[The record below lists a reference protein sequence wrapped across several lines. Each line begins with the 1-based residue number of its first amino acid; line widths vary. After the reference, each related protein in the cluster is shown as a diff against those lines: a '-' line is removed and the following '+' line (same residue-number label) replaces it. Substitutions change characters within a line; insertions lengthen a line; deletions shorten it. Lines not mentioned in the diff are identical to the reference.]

1 MEGRQAIKNRSR
13 SPPSLC
19 VWKCGDTSGDF
30 SASRDHHAHAHTTH
44 VFAAFDAPALLFHL
58 PTSQPAGEI
67 LRLSRL
73 VKKIAP
79 FPVILGLSTGLLVI
93 KPCSKVSMSRLT
105 QVKLSQVMTQDIF
118 SYSFTI
124 KWVNKSWV
132 FLSQLKSSYVYL
144 TQIKNKN
151 LTQPYLL
158 VVVMRTLTSSPPLI
172 LRRTPVA
179 LLSPVFASVSLLEGK
194 MNNYLSCVVQ
204 GDQVQRLPSYY
215 KRFNTGTGEILPC
228 VCCYQLPFRLT
239 LLVITR

>member
-58 PTSQPAGEI
+58 PSQPAGEI

-132 FLSQLKSSYVYL
+132 FLSQVEWGQVLLHSSQKICLKLSQMSTLHLSRLYYTAKLKKSTVLYL
-144 TQIKNKN
+144 EIPSHFSAWFSFSFCSRRVRRQRA
-151 LTQPYLL
+151 L
-158 VVVMRTLTSSPPLI
+158 VTAMNMARIPNAVCMCE
-172 LRRTPVA
+172 
-179 LLSPVFASVSLLEGK
+179 EG
-194 MNNYLSCVVQ
+194 
-204 GDQVQRLPSYY
+204 
-215 KRFNTGTGEILPC
+215 
-228 VCCYQLPFRLT
+228 
-239 LLVITR
+239 